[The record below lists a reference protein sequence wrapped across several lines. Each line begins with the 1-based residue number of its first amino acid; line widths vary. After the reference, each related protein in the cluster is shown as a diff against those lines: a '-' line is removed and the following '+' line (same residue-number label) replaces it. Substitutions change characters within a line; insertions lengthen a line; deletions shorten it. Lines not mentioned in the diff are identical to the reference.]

1 MRYLPKHNAKRMI
14 HTGRRSALLVILA
27 IMGLATRLPADEFT
41 YIDRQGETQTV
52 QARLL
57 GSGEGFFALEQTD
70 GQILLVPEGS
80 IEKRTPADDPEPLDG
95 DQVAAKLQTTFGG
108 PQKALAYV
116 EKPQV
121 LIYILHEQTA
131 DRKEIARKTLL
142 MKQAARFLKSMHN
155 KFLNFV
161 RENRLEVQPLKFP
174 LVVLI
179 FERDEDFEDYTRE
192 VTGNVGLSAGA
203 IAGFFDQLTNFLVLR
218 ESECDTFEVP
228 LHESIHQQVFNRQ
241 ILQRLAPVPVWFNE
255 GLATGFE
262 GDGKTVRKGPG
273 TVSERYSFLALNA
286 NTVTWE
292 EIVRSDKSFQGDVL
306 AGEAYGHAWGLHWL
320 MIVKHRAKYSQYV
333 KLLAQTAPFTKV
345 DEDDRLENLESIF
358 DCSIVE
364 LHREFEKSIQA
375 ALKRIK
381 PKSNTYRLPL
391 GADHQYASAGPIDRT
406 QLFSLRVRPF
416 SSVSPHE
423 TLLSSQ
429 AAQPSE
435 DAAAITVR
443 FHRDEPSAA
452 EKATSRQPYRFDLN
466 RMLQSDIDFSLPVE
480 KRLRTSIDR

>member
-1 MRYLPKHNAKRMI
+1 MCHISRHLVLPFVVVVAW
-14 HTGRRSALLVILA
+14 TTS
-27 IMGLATRLPADEFT
+27 RLIADEFT
-41 YIDRQGETQTV
+41 YIDRQGETQSV
-52 QARLL
+52 QARLA

-70 GQILLVPEGS
+70 GQILLVPEGAV
-80 IEKRTPADDPEPLDG
+80 EKRTPSDDPEPMDG
-95 DQVAAKLQTTFGG
+95 DRLAAKLQSTFGG
-108 PQKALAYV
+108 AERALAYV

-121 LIYILHEQTA
+121 LIYILHEPTS

-161 RENRLEVQPLKFP
+161 RENRLEAQPLKFP

-179 FERDEDFEDYTRE
+179 FELDEDFEDYARE

-203 IAGFFDQLTNFLVLR
+203 IAGFFDQLTNYLVLR
-218 ESECDTFEVP
+218 ESECSTFEVP

-273 TVSERYSFLALNA
+273 TVSERYSQLALNA

-320 MIVKHRAKYSQYV
+320 MVVKYRAKYSQYV
-333 KLLAQTAPFTKV
+333 KLLAQTAPFTKI
-345 DEDDRLENLESIF
+345 DEDERLEHLESIL
-358 DCSIVE
+358 DCSIVD

-381 PKSNTYRLPL
+381 PKSNAVRLPL
-391 GADHQYASAGPIDRT
+391 TSERQYASAMPVVHG
-406 QLFSLRVRPF
+406 QLFSLRDRPF
-416 SSVSPHE
+416 SLVSPHE
-423 TLLSSQ
+423 TLLSSRTALPSGET
-429 AAQPSE
+429 AAE
-435 DAAAITVR
+435 TVVR
-443 FHRDEPSAA
+443 FHQDDRASA
-452 EKATSRQPYRFDLN
+452 EKTTIRQPYRFDLN
-466 RMLQSDIDFSLPVE
+466 RMLQSKIDFSLPVE
-480 KRLRTSIDR
+480 KRLRPSRMTTQW